1 MAIRMSGMIS
11 GLDTDAIVTE
21 LVSAYSTKVDKYK
34 SAQTKLSWKQDA
46 WKSLNTKIYSL
57 YTSVGSMRY
66 ESAYNLKTT
75 SVSDTTKATVTAS
88 SSAVNGTQSLKITS
102 LAKSGYLTG
111 GVLSQSGATTST
123 TLSDLGYTGGSGT
136 INING
141 TTFEVT
147 GDTTIASFTQK
158 LKDAGVN
165 ASLDTTNNR
174 IFVSSKDSGTENEFT
189 LTGADLA
196 GTQAL
201 YALGLSTGSTS
212 GSATY
217 SGIVSQYGV
226 FTDDQGNTYDAS
238 DYNLTYDESNGYY
251 LTDDEGNKV
260 ASYDE
265 DATSA
270 KVQSLI
276 EDGTLTASSYANSTY
291 KYQTNLYN
299 YALAAAGGDTTL
311 TDKYT
316 AYHTA
321 LDAVDE
327 VKSALGDDYTTFT
340 SLLSKSSSA
349 LESSYYDADGNKLTK
364 TTSKDDDGNE
374 TVTYSYTDEDGNTV
388 EVAEDDV
395 LTGTQYLDSLKATAG
410 LTDDDALAAYKEN
423 VSTISSYES
432 SSLYAVM
439 EKVGAVAAGTDE
451 EYSSLEELADAALS
465 AATESF
471 MSNVSYAVSQSS
483 GADSEYIN
491 SDAVRVDAQD
501 ATIIL
506 NGATFTSNSNTFTVN
521 GLTITANALTG
532 EDDSDAI
539 SITTSTDT
547 SGIYDKVKSFLS
559 DYNEL
564 INEMTSLYNASSAK
578 GYEPL
583 TDDEKEAMTETEIE
597 AWEEKIK
604 DALLRRDTTLS
615 SITNVMTNAM
625 ASSIY
630 IKDGAAISYSSS
642 AKAYMYNGETLYDDD
657 GNAITSASQLRTYA
671 QSNGFTSYSLS
682 SFGISTLGYL
692 NAETNEQN
700 AYHIDGDE
708 DDDVTSGNT
717 DKLMAMIQSDPDT
730 VIAFMKQLSSNLYT
744 AIDNKMKSTTL
755 SSAYT
760 VYNDKEMA
768 QEYSDYTDTISDW
781 EDKLEDLED
790 YYYDKFSAME
800 TALAE
805 LQSKTSALSSLLGS

>member
-57 YTSVGSMRY
+57 YSSVGTMRY
-66 ESAYNLKTT
+66 TSAYNLKTT

-88 SSAVNGTQSLKITS
+88 SSAVNGTQSLLITS

-111 GVLSQSGATTST
+111 GVLSEDDATTST
-123 TLSDLGYTGGSGT
+123 TLSDLGYSGGTGT
-136 INING
+136 ISING
-141 TTFEVT
+141 TTFEVD
-147 GDTTIASFTQK
+147 GDTTISDVLTN
-158 LKDAGVN
+158 LKNAGVN

-174 IFVSSKDSGTENEFT
+174 IFVSSTDSGTENEFT
-189 LTGADLA
+189 LYGADSA

-201 YALGLSTGSTS
+201 YALGLSTSS
-212 GSATY
+212 SSASSAY
-217 SGIVSQYGV
+217 ESIVEEYGV
-226 FTDDQGNTYDAS
+226 FTDDDGNTYDVS
-238 DYNLTYDESNGYY
+238 DYTLTYDETDGYY
-251 LTDDEGNKV
+251 LADSDGNKV

-265 DATSA
+265 DATTA
-270 KVQSLI
+270 NVQSLI

-291 KYQTNLYN
+291 QYQTNLYN
-299 YALAAAGGDTTL
+299 YALAAANGDTTL
-311 TDKYT
+311 IDQYT
-316 AYHTA
+316 AYHEA
-321 LDAVDE
+321 SDAVDA
-327 VKSALGDDYTTFT
+327 VKSALGDDYSTFT

-349 LESSYYDADGNKLTK
+349 LESTYYDADGNKLTK
-364 TTSKDDDGNE
+364 TTSTDDDGNE
-374 TVTYSYTDEDGNTV
+374 TVTYSYTDDDGNTV

-395 LTGTQYLDSLKATAG
+395 LTGTEYLENLKATAG
-410 LTDDDALAAYKEN
+410 LSDDDALAEYEEN

-432 SSLYAVM
+432 SSLYDVM
-439 EKVGAVAAGTDE
+439 EKIGAVAAGTDSD
-451 EYSSLEELADAALS
+451 YSSLEDLAEGALS
-465 AATESF
+465 AATEAF
-471 MSNVSYAVSQSS
+471 MENVSYAVSQ
-483 GADSEYIN
+483 GAGTDSTYVN
-491 SDAVRVDAQD
+491 SDAVRVDAED

-506 NGATFTSNSNTFTVN
+506 NGATFTSSSNTFSVN
-521 GLTITANALTG
+521 GLTITATGLTG
-532 EDDSDAI
+532 SDEDDAI

-547 SGIYDKVKSFLS
+547 DGIYDKIKSFLS
-559 DYNEL
+559 EYNEL
-564 INEMTSLYNASSAK
+564 INEMTSLYNADSAK

-583 TDDEKEAMTETEIE
+583 TDDEKEAMTESEIE

-615 SITNVMTNAM
+615 SITSVMTNAM
-625 ASSIY
+625 ASNIY
-630 IKDGAAISYSSS
+630 ILDGEAITYSST
-642 AKAYMYNGETLYDDD
+642 AKAYQYNGETLYDDD
-657 GNAITSASQLRTYA
+657 GNAITTTSQLRTYA
-671 QSNGFTSYSLS
+671 SENGFTSYSLS

-692 NAETNEQN
+692 SADENEQN

-708 DDDVTSGNT
+708 DDEATSGNT

-730 VIAFMKQLSSNLYT
+730 VVAFMKQLTSNLYT
-744 AIDNKMKSTTL
+744 AVDNKMKSTTL

-805 LQSKTSALSSLLGS
+805 LQSQTSALSSLLGS